1 MMDDL
6 HGVLRT
12 LQPDNKSAEARK
24 NCTPDHLTV
33 FREFISHLDRMS
45 RQATAKSAR
54 VRAQPSRPAKRKAK
68 R

>member
-12 LQPDNKSAEARK
+12 LQPENKSGEAR
-24 NCTPDHLTV
+24 NSRAADHLSV

-45 RQATAKSAR
+45 RQAAAKTSR
-54 VRAQPSRPAKRKAK
+54 VKAQPSRTQKRKPK